1 MRATSRFAVVLLIA
15 AIAVTA
21 ATGAAA
27 RAQNSP
33 TSALIN
39 EQLDK
44 PVTLELN
51 TVLPDAMRKI
61 ARETGVRIE
70 AAPAVWDL
78 LPWGE
83 QTNITAKITNATL
96 RDALE
101 AITRKLGLV
110 FVLKDEAVELQ
121 PMPALSRLGRRATM
135 QELEAL
141 DLLASKPANLGTERP
156 TVRQL
161 IDKVDDRLVEEK
173 APFAVES
180 RPGDN
185 VTADQPVYVPR
196 NASLLEAL
204 EALAKDT
211 RATWYPWGKSIVI
224 VPKEDQIRNQLAR
237 TITVRYPG
245 TDVIQ
250 VLTELSQKA
259 GVPFEIEPG
268 AFQRIAPEFRRIRL
282 ELYDTSIVKAL
293 ESIAGFTGLGY
304 VINEK
309 GVYIW
314 NATHSALIAQRD
326 PTIGIIQLDNGMQ
339 IMIPT
344 SEVAPD
350 MQEYLRSRKKRE
362 LDKIRQM
369 MVEEGFKPTTQPAA
383 TQPATQPTT
392 RRTNEDL

>member
-15 AIAVTA
+15 ALAVTA
-21 ATGAAA
+21 GTGAAA

-250 VLTELSQKA
+250 VLTELSQKD

-282 ELYDTSIVKAL
+282 ELYDTSIVQAL